1 MHHTM
6 TAAAP
11 ARTATSRRPAV
22 AVKTDIRTGH
32 DIAYVTRGHASGC
45 TGAMAYYTRTGDPPG
60 TWEGRGCAALGVS
73 GTVEAAVA
81 ERLYQQGIGPG
92 GERIIRHA
100 APKTGEDRAAAEA
113 AAIARYREQH
123 SFASASEINA
133 ERTRIRAVSP
143 GIARPYYDVTSSAS
157 KSVSVLHASLRV
169 AAAQAREEGDHVQS
183 AALDVEA
190 QAIEDALLDAVRE
203 GLELFEAMACYVRTG
218 HHSATTGEWRDGKG
232 LVATSWLHTISRDGD
247 PQLHVHLAILN
258 AVQRADGADERW
270 RAVDGQ
276 HFYQLRHL
284 YGVTVDR
291 AFEQRLLAMGYAMT
305 GRADGNGAEIGGVSP
320 QVIDR
325 FSSRARAIDSRLRT
339 WVGQYIARH
348 GMPPSRR
355 TIYLMGQQIAKDTRR
370 PKAEAKRMA
379 GGKDTGHEVT
389 DEERLKAWEDQT
401 TADELQA
408 LSTVHAEAKAYA
420 ARSAARPRLA
430 EADKARAARIAVAE
444 AQRQRSVWGISDLC
458 LEIHRAL
465 PVGATPA
472 DITEVAMLALSGTAG
487 AEVVQVSPAPD
498 LMDVSSLGVRQSDGQ
513 SILRKPNTMRWAAL
527 DHLNLEDQVINQA
540 RRPIRPLVTEQQVRD
555 ELDRHHQD
563 LDAEQRQAV
572 SALLTTDRAMALLTA
587 PAGAGKTR
595 TIAAAATVWYTL
607 TGGRLIGLTLSE
619 NAARVMQA
627 EGLPEAYNIA
637 RFLGK
642 CPDSDRLR
650 RPVHVGPADKL
661 VIDEASQVGT
671 ADLALI
677 QQAAGPAGVL
687 SVGDPHQLGPVEA
700 GGWFSWF
707 ATELGAAELH
717 EVRRFTSPWE
727 AAASLQLRRGDTTA
741 LAAYDAHG
749 RIRAGDREA
758 MHDKAALAFLADFLQ
773 GKDSVLV
780 AGTNAEAADLARRVQ
795 DKLIR
800 AGRVQQPQLEL
811 ADGNQAGVG
820 DLVRARENAKTI
832 DAGGQ
837 PLANRDVLR
846 IEGRA
851 DGQIRVRRQAAGGW
865 TEPFLISERYLADH
879 SELGYARNSHV
890 AEGLTVDDCGHLLVT
905 GTLNR
910 RSLYVGATRA
920 RQANSMYV
928 VTGEPVPGREP
939 ELVNPEVVLAEIIG
953 NDATELTATEA
964 IRQAQEWPSSTGHL
978 ANIWAAAMANSVRE
992 TIDSKLRERLAASEY
1007 QRYLREPQH
1016 QPLQHALTERQLN
1029 GENLTILIDRIT
1041 AVDLTGARSI
1051 SAVLH
1056 GRLAWTRKT
1065 HSTPATWAER
1075 TPENA
1080 PQLAHHAAQAI
1091 DDRIIA
1097 LGIRCTDK
1105 PEPWLTSQLGAFPA
1119 PGSALEQRDYLLRAG
1134 SAAAYREAAGIID
1147 PYQAVSPAPHK
1158 GDPVRERM
1166 RRDTI
1171 IQLEIRDE
1179 EQLYRAMS
1187 RGDLEAKELQA
1198 RRAYAAGPKDVAAE
1212 LKTTAQGEADQQQ
1225 AAVEAEAQ
1233 GDDATAKALHSLADL
1248 LGTQKI
1254 ALEADHAR
1262 HENWSAETAGRRED
1276 GAKSRAELTRRG
1288 QAAEAGPEETTLEW
1302 WQRFE
1307 RDCQAFDQ
1315 HLVNLQAQAE
1325 TEGQPWPPRPT
1336 AEHQVMPE
1344 AAPATSGHSTEAYTQ
1359 ALIYEPEPET
1369 HASEPQAELEAG
1381 T

>member
-1 MHHTM
+1 M
-6 TAAAP
+6 
-11 ARTATSRRPAV
+11 
-22 AVKTDIRTGH
+22 AVKFDVRTGH

-45 TGAMAYYTRTGDPPG
+45 AGAMAYYTRAGDPPG
-60 TWEGRGCAALGVS
+60 TWEGRGTTALGVS
-73 GTVEAAVA
+73 GMVEAAVA

-100 APKTGEDRAAAEA
+100 APKTGEDQVAAEA
-113 AAIARYREQH
+113 AALARYRDEH
-123 SFASASEINA
+123 PFASASEINTG
-133 ERTRIRAVSP
+133 RICIRAISP

-169 AAAQAREEGDHVQS
+169 AAGQARHAGDHVKA
-183 AALDVEA
+183 AALDGEA

-218 HHSATTGEWRDGKG
+218 HHSAITGEWRDGKG

-258 AVQRADGADERW
+258 AVQRADGADDRW
-270 RAVDGQ
+270 RAADGQ

-291 AFEQRLLAMGYAMT
+291 AFEQRLLAMGYAMA
-305 GRADGNGAEIGGVSP
+305 GRADGNGAEVGGVSQ
-320 QVIDR
+320 QVMDG
-325 FSSRARAIDSRLRT
+325 FSSRARAIDGRLRT
-339 WVGQYIARH
+339 WVGQYTARH
-348 GMPPSRR
+348 GTPPSRR

-370 PKAEAKRMA
+370 PKAAARRMA
-379 GGKDTGHEVT
+379 GGVVTGHELT

-401 TADELQA
+401 TADELQV
-408 LSTVHAEAKAYA
+408 LSTVYTDAKAYA
-420 ARSAARPRLA
+420 ARSAARRGLA
-430 EADKARAARIAVAE
+430 YADKARAARIAVAE

-465 PVGATPA
+465 PVGAAPA

-513 SILRKPNTMRWAAL
+513 SIFRKPNTMRWAAL
-527 DHLNLEDQVINQA
+527 DHLNLEETVISQA
-540 RRPIRPLVTEQQVRD
+540 RHPIQPLVTEQQVRD

-563 LDAEQRQAV
+563 LEGEQRQAV
-572 SALLTTDRAMALLTA
+572 ITLLTADRAMALLTA

-595 TIAAAATVWYTL
+595 TIAAAATVWHAL

-619 NAARVMQA
+619 NAARVMTA

-637 RFLGK
+637 QFLGK

-650 RPVHVGPADKL
+650 HPVQVGPADKL

-687 SVGDPHQLGPVEA
+687 SVGDPYQLGPVEA

-707 ATELGAAELH
+707 LTELGTAELH

-758 MHDKAALAFLADFLQ
+758 MHDKAALAYLADFLQ

-795 DKLIR
+795 DRLIR

-811 ADGNQAGVG
+811 ADGNQAGIG

-846 IEGRA
+846 IEGPVH
-851 DGQIRVRRQAAGGW
+851 GQIRVRRQAEGGW
-865 TEPFLISERYLADH
+865 SQPFLISEQYLADH
-879 SELGYARNSHV
+879 GELGYARNTHV

-905 GTLNR
+905 GSLNR

-920 RQANSMYV
+920 RQANTMYV

-953 NDATELTATEA
+953 NDATEVTATEA
-964 IRQAQEWPSSTGHL
+964 IRQAQEWPASTGHL
-978 ANIWAAAMANSVRE
+978 ASIWTAAMTDTVKE
-992 TIDSKLRERLAASEY
+992 TIDSQLKERLAASEY
-1007 QRYLREPQH
+1007 QRYLREPQR

-1029 GENLTILIDRIT
+1029 GEDLTALINRIT

-1056 GRLAWTRKT
+1056 GRLAWTRKF
-1065 HSTPATWAER
+1065 HGTPSTWAQR

-1080 PQLAHHAAQAI
+1080 PQLAHQAAKAI
-1091 DDRIIA
+1091 DDRITA
-1097 LGIRCTDK
+1097 LGLRYAEK
-1105 PEPWLTSQLGAFPA
+1105 REPWLTSQLGAFPA
-1119 PGSALEQRDYLLRAG
+1119 DGSALEQHDYLHRAG
-1134 SAAAYREAAGIID
+1134 SAAAYREAAGIDD
-1147 PYQAVSPAPHK
+1147 PYQAVSLTPHK

-1166 RRDTI
+1166 RQDAITK
-1171 IQLEIRDE
+1171 LEFQNG

-1187 RGDLEAKELQA
+1187 RGELEAKELHA
-1198 RRAYAAGPKDVAAE
+1198 RRAYAAGPKDVSAE
-1212 LKTTAQGEADQQQ
+1212 LKNTALAEADQRQ
-1225 AAVEAEAQ
+1225 AAIEAELD
-1233 GDDATAKALHSLADL
+1233 GDQTTATVLHSLADL
-1248 LGTQKI
+1248 LGTQKTD
-1254 ALEADHAR
+1254 LEADHAR
-1262 HENWSAETAGRRED
+1262 HENWSAETAARRED
-1276 GAKSRAELTRRG
+1276 GAKARAELARRG
-1288 QAAEAGPEETTLEW
+1288 QAPEASSEETTLEW

-1315 HLVNLQAQAE
+1315 HLANLQAQAE
-1325 TEGQPWPPRPT
+1325 TEGRPWPPQPT
-1336 AEHQVMPE
+1336 TEHQVASE
-1344 AAPATSGHSTEAYTQ
+1344 AERINEAGLDT
-1359 ALIYEPEPET
+1359 AWSAEIRDEPSYEPEPEIEMPEAT
-1369 HASEPQAELEAG
+1369 AEI
-1381 T
+1381 

>member
-1 MHHTM
+1 
-6 TAAAP
+6 
-11 ARTATSRRPAV
+11 V
-22 AVKTDIRTGH
+22 AVKFDVRTGH

-45 TGAMAYYTRTGDPPG
+45 AGAMAYYTRAGDPPG
-60 TWEGRGCAALGVS
+60 TWEGRGTTALGVS
-73 GTVEAAVA
+73 GMVEAAVA

-100 APKTGEDRAAAEA
+100 APKTGEDQVAAEA
-113 AAIARYREQH
+113 AALARYRDEH
-123 SFASASEINA
+123 PFASASEINTG
-133 ERTRIRAVSP
+133 RICIRAISP

-169 AAAQAREEGDHVQS
+169 AAGQARHADDHVKA
-183 AALDVEA
+183 AALDGEA

-218 HHSATTGEWRDGKG
+218 HHSAITGEWRDGKG

-258 AVQRADGADERW
+258 AVQRADGADDRW
-270 RAVDGQ
+270 RAADGQ

-291 AFEQRLLAMGYAMT
+291 AFEQRLLAMGYAMA
-305 GRADGNGAEIGGVSP
+305 GRADGNGAEVGGVSQ
-320 QVIDR
+320 QVMDG
-325 FSSRARAIDSRLRT
+325 FSSRARAIDGRLRT
-339 WVGQYIARH
+339 WVGQYTARH
-348 GMPPSRR
+348 GTPPSRR

-370 PKAEAKRMA
+370 PKAAARRMA
-379 GGKDTGHEVT
+379 GGVVTGHELT

-401 TADELQA
+401 TADELQV
-408 LSTVHAEAKAYA
+408 LSTVYTDAKAYA
-420 ARSAARPRLA
+420 ARSAARRGLA
-430 EADKARAARIAVAE
+430 YADKARAARIAVAE

-465 PVGATPA
+465 PVGAAPA

-513 SILRKPNTMRWAAL
+513 SIFRKPNTMRWAAL
-527 DHLNLEDQVINQA
+527 DHLNLEETVISQA
-540 RRPIRPLVTEQQVRD
+540 RHPIRPLVTEQQVRD

-563 LDAEQRQAV
+563 LEGEQRQAV
-572 SALLTTDRAMALLTA
+572 ITLLTADRAMALLTA

-595 TIAAAATVWYTL
+595 TIAAAATVWHAL

-619 NAARVMQA
+619 NAARVMTA

-637 RFLGK
+637 QFLGK

-650 RPVHVGPADKL
+650 HPVQVGPADKL

-687 SVGDPHQLGPVEA
+687 SVGDPYQLGPVEA

-707 ATELGAAELH
+707 LTELGTAELH

-758 MHDKAALAFLADFLQ
+758 MHDKAALAYLADFLQ

-795 DKLIR
+795 DRLIR

-811 ADGNQAGVG
+811 ADGNQAGIG

-846 IEGRA
+846 IEGPVH
-851 DGQIRVRRQAAGGW
+851 GQIRVRRQAEGGW
-865 TEPFLISERYLADH
+865 SQPFLISEQYLADH
-879 SELGYARNSHV
+879 GELGYARNSHV

-905 GTLNR
+905 GSLNR

-920 RQANSMYV
+920 RQANTMYV

-953 NDATELTATEA
+953 NDATEVTATEA
-964 IRQAQEWPSSTGHL
+964 IRQAQEWPASTGHL
-978 ANIWAAAMANSVRE
+978 ASIWTAAMTDTVKE
-992 TIDSKLRERLAASEY
+992 TIDSQLKERLAASEY
-1007 QRYLREPQH
+1007 QRYLREPQR

-1029 GENLTILIDRIT
+1029 GEDLTALINRIT

-1056 GRLAWTRKT
+1056 GRLAWTRKF
-1065 HSTPATWAER
+1065 HGTPSTWAQR

-1080 PQLAHHAAQAI
+1080 PQLAHQAAKAI
-1091 DDRIIA
+1091 DDRITA
-1097 LGIRCTDK
+1097 LGLRYAEK
-1105 PEPWLTSQLGAFPA
+1105 REPWLTSQLGAFPA
-1119 PGSALEQRDYLLRAG
+1119 DGSALEQHDYLHRAG
-1134 SAAAYREAAGIID
+1134 SAAAYREAAGIDD
-1147 PYQAVSPAPHK
+1147 PYQAVSLTPHK

-1166 RRDTI
+1166 RQDAITK
-1171 IQLEIRDE
+1171 LEFQNG

-1187 RGDLEAKELQA
+1187 RGELEAKELHA
-1198 RRAYAAGPKDVAAE
+1198 RRAYAAGPKDVSAE
-1212 LKTTAQGEADQQQ
+1212 LKNTALAEADQRQ
-1225 AAVEAEAQ
+1225 AAIEAELD
-1233 GDDATAKALHSLADL
+1233 GDQTTATVLHSLADL
-1248 LGTQKI
+1248 LGTQKTD
-1254 ALEADHAR
+1254 LEADHAR
-1262 HENWSAETAGRRED
+1262 HENWSAETAARRED
-1276 GAKSRAELTRRG
+1276 GAKARAELARRG
-1288 QAAEAGPEETTLEW
+1288 QAPEASSEETTLEW

-1315 HLVNLQAQAE
+1315 HLANLQAQAE
-1325 TEGQPWPPRPT
+1325 TEGRPWPPQPT
-1336 AEHQVMPE
+1336 TEHQVASE
-1344 AAPATSGHSTEAYTQ
+1344 AERINEAGLDT
-1359 ALIYEPEPET
+1359 AWSAEIRDEPSYEPEPEIEMPEAT
-1369 HASEPQAELEAG
+1369 AEI
-1381 T
+1381 

>member
-1 MHHTM
+1 M
-6 TAAAP
+6 
-11 ARTATSRRPAV
+11 
-22 AVKTDIRTGH
+22 AVKFDVRTGH

-45 TGAMAYYTRTGDPPG
+45 AGAMAYYTRAGDPPG
-60 TWEGRGCAALGVS
+60 TWEGRGTTALGVS
-73 GTVEAAVA
+73 GMVEAAVA

-100 APKTGEDRAAAEA
+100 APKTGEDQVAAEA
-113 AAIARYREQH
+113 AALARYRDEH
-123 SFASASEINA
+123 PFASASEINTG
-133 ERTRIRAVSP
+133 RICIRAISP

-169 AAAQAREEGDHVQS
+169 AAGQARHADDHVKA
-183 AALDVEA
+183 AALDGEA

-218 HHSATTGEWRDGKG
+218 HHSAITGEWRDGKG

-258 AVQRADGADERW
+258 AVQRADGADDRW
-270 RAVDGQ
+270 RAADGQ

-291 AFEQRLLAMGYAMT
+291 AFEQRLLDMGYAMT
-305 GRADGNGAEIGGVSP
+305 GRSDGNGAEVGGVSQ
-320 QVIDR
+320 QVMDG
-325 FSSRARAIDSRLRT
+325 FSSRARAIDGRLRT
-339 WVGQYIARH
+339 WVGQYTARH
-348 GMPPSRR
+348 GTPPSRR

-370 PKAEAKRMA
+370 PKAAARRMA
-379 GGKDTGHEVT
+379 GGVVTGHELT

-401 TADELQA
+401 TADELQV
-408 LSTVHAEAKAYA
+408 LSTVYADAKAYA
-420 ARSAARPRLA
+420 ARLAARPELA
-430 EADKARAARIAVAE
+430 YADKARAARIAVAE

-465 PVGATPA
+465 PVGAAPA

-513 SILRKPNTMRWAAL
+513 SIFRKPNTMRWAAL
-527 DHLNLEDQVINQA
+527 DHLNLEETVISQA
-540 RRPIRPLVTEQQVRD
+540 RHPIQPLVTEQQVRD

-563 LDAEQRQAV
+563 LEGEQRQAV
-572 SALLTTDRAMALLTA
+572 ITLLTADRAMALLTA

-595 TIAAAATVWYTL
+595 TIAAAATVWHAL

-619 NAARVMQA
+619 NAARVMTA
-627 EGLPEAYNIA
+627 EGLPEAYNVA
-637 RFLGK
+637 QFLGK

-650 RPVHVGPADKL
+650 HPVQVGPADKL

-687 SVGDPHQLGPVEA
+687 SVGDPYQLGPVEA

-707 ATELGAAELH
+707 LTELGTAELH

-758 MHDKAALAFLADFLQ
+758 MHDKAALAYLADFLQ

-795 DKLIR
+795 DRLIR

-811 ADGNQAGVG
+811 ADGNQAGIG

-846 IEGRA
+846 IEGPVH
-851 DGQIRVRRQAAGGW
+851 GQIRVRRQAEGGW
-865 TEPFLISERYLADH
+865 SQPFLISEQYLADH
-879 SELGYARNSHV
+879 GELGYARNTHV

-905 GTLNR
+905 GSLNR

-920 RQANSMYV
+920 RQANTMYV

-953 NDATELTATEA
+953 NDATEVTATEA
-964 IRQAQEWPSSTGHL
+964 IRQAQEWPASTGHL
-978 ANIWAAAMANSVRE
+978 ASIWTAAMTDTVKE
-992 TIDSKLRERLAASEY
+992 TIDSQLKERLAASEY
-1007 QRYLREPQH
+1007 QRYLREPQR

-1029 GENLTILIDRIT
+1029 GEDLTALINRIT
-1041 AVDLTGARSI
+1041 AVDLTGGRSI

-1056 GRLAWTRKT
+1056 GRLAWTRKF
-1065 HSTPATWAER
+1065 HGTPSTWAQR

-1080 PQLAHHAAQAI
+1080 PQLAHQAAKAI
-1091 DDRIIA
+1091 DDRITA
-1097 LGIRCTDK
+1097 LGLRYAEK
-1105 PEPWLTSQLGAFPA
+1105 REPWLTSQLGAFPA
-1119 PGSALEQRDYLLRAG
+1119 DGSALEQHDYLHRAG
-1134 SAAAYREAAGIID
+1134 SAAAYREAAGIDD
-1147 PYQAVSPAPHK
+1147 PYQAVSLTPHK

-1166 RRDTI
+1166 RQDAITK
-1171 IQLEIRDE
+1171 LEFQNG

-1187 RGDLEAKELQA
+1187 RGELEAKELHA
-1198 RRAYAAGPKDVAAE
+1198 RRAYAAGPKDVSAE
-1212 LKTTAQGEADQQQ
+1212 LKNTALAEADQRQ
-1225 AAVEAEAQ
+1225 AAIEAELD
-1233 GDDATAKALHSLADL
+1233 GDQTTATVLHSLADL
-1248 LGTQKI
+1248 LGTQKTD
-1254 ALEADHAR
+1254 LEADHAR
-1262 HENWSAETAGRRED
+1262 HENWSAETAARRED
-1276 GAKSRAELTRRG
+1276 GAKARAELARRG
-1288 QAAEAGPEETTLEW
+1288 QAPEASSEETTLEW

-1315 HLVNLQAQAE
+1315 HLANLQAQAE
-1325 TEGQPWPPRPT
+1325 TEGRPWPPQPT
-1336 AEHQVMPE
+1336 TEHQVASE
-1344 AAPATSGHSTEAYTQ
+1344 AERINEAGLDT
-1359 ALIYEPEPET
+1359 AWSAEIRDEPSYEPEPEIEMPEAT
-1369 HASEPQAELEAG
+1369 AEI
-1381 T
+1381 